1 MDIPSKSNKILF
13 INSYKFPFYTEIL
26 IFNQH
31 DIKLF
36 FNLQAKRFMKHFLY
50 VKEID
55 HGKKKQVQIVLNPT
69 PPLKTKHKFKFGKR
83 LYL

>member
-55 HGKKKQVQIVLNPT
+55 HGKKKTSSNSPQPHPT
-69 PPLKTKHKFKFGKR
+69 P
-83 LYL
+83 

>member
-1 MDIPSKSNKILF
+1 
-13 INSYKFPFYTEIL
+13 
-26 IFNQH
+26 
-31 DIKLF
+31 
-36 FNLQAKRFMKHFLY
+36 MKHFLY